1 MSYRVGRIS
10 NSINNCMQLRLRYT
24 VNLRHTM
31 CRKCNSMRHV
41 AVFRRESVVLQ
52 VSRFN
57 CLSFVF
63 VICLH
68 VLPSRNFNSSWAAVK
83 ENQFF
88 IIFSQRDFFCLKIIA
103 CWISMKIQL
112 CIDRQA
118 SIIRHKKQTRFLC
131 WMGFCK
137 KKRKDKSILNLIS
150 HQNLHLLH
158 FHKFSKRFIFC
169 LFLF

>member
-1 MSYRVGRIS
+1 
-10 NSINNCMQLRLRYT
+10 MQLRLRYSKYT
-24 VNLRHTM
+24 T
-31 CRKCNSMRHV
+31 CRKWNSMRHV

-52 VSRFN
+52 ESRFN

-63 VICLH
+63 VICLR

-131 WMGFCK
+131 WMGFW
-137 KKRKDKSILNLIS
+137 KKRKEKSILNFIS
-150 HQNLHLLH
+150 HQNNMHLLH

-169 LFLF
+169 LFLFYSSMTK